1 MKDGNG
7 KTAAIKKKSK
17 KEQRLEADEDTEG
30 YDDDDYDGNDWED

>member
-1 MKDGNG
+1 MKNEN
-7 KTAAIKKKSK
+7 TKKKPK